1 MTTPEQAQALGARAE
16 RRMQARVTEGYVPG
30 MVADAAEQ
38 DDPAPDTIDGDEAG
52 ADGDDPTADLRAE
65 IAKLKQDLAA
75 ANGRIAPAQRDL
87 ETYRQLAVE
96 LQRNL
101 DAQRTELEQLRS
113 RKQEEAF
120 DPASVLDAEEL
131 EEIDPLVLKVMAK
144 IAGARKGAT
153 NVEAEVARVL
163 EQRQQQELKEYR
175 EQALLSRDLSDIV
188 TLRNDPSFIAW
199 AEQDDNDVESVVTM
213 LLGASTKPAI
223 DKYARLLKRKIDS
236 YRDSIK
242 APSGRNSASDAN
254 TSINAGMRRKQT
266 SQLTDGELNK
276 RLAQARRLARSRSA
290 EDRKKASTILNS
302 LGG

>member
-38 DDPAPDTIDGDEAG
+38 DDPAPDTID
-52 ADGDDPTADLRAE
+52 DGEDDPTADLRAE

-75 ANGRIAPAQRDL
+75 ANGRTAPVQRDL

>member
-16 RRMQARVTEGYVPG
+16 RRMQAKIGGYVPG
-30 MVADAAEQ
+30 MVVDAAEQ
-38 DDPAPDTIDGDEAG
+38 EELPPDTID
-52 ADGDDPTADLRAE
+52 DGEDDPTEALRAE
-65 IAKLKQDLAA
+65 ITKLKQDLAA
-75 ANGRIAPAQRDL
+75 ANGRAGPAQRDL
-87 ETYRQLAVE
+87 ETYRQLALE

-101 DAQRTELEQLRS
+101 EAQRAELEQLRAA
-113 RKQEEAF
+113 KPAQEF
-120 DPASVLDAEEL
+120 DPASVLDPEEL
-131 EEIDPLVLKVMAK
+131 DEIDPLVLKVMGK
-144 IAGARKGAT
+144 IAAARTSA
-153 NVEAEVARVL
+153 NASVEAEVARVL
-163 EQRQQQELKEYR
+163 EQRQQKELQDYR

-188 TLRNDPSFIAW
+188 TLKSDPNFIAW
-199 AEQDDNDVESVVTM
+199 AEQEDNDVESVVTM

-242 APSGRNSASDAN
+242 APSGQRSASDAT
-254 TSINAGMRRKQT
+254 TSIAAGMRRKQT
-266 SQLTDGELNK
+266 SQLAGAELDK